1 MAKTLVSS
9 PILLQI
15 WFKKCFLW
23 VLLLLHFM
31 HCYKLSLYAISRKT
45 KELNLRKQQKTQ
57 FRNQFQSLQPKFG
70 PPKIFFWI
78 LHLLDVA
85 NFAILRKT
93 NKPNFGP
100 NFGLFGPNSGQ
111 HFFFQKSGF
120 VSHQISWSH
129 IIMDNTKKNNDPILR
144 KLGEGQTEGQTDR
157 QTDGH
162 TDKSDFMGHC
172 LTSAECPKAM
182 QRSTGLFLMFVM
194 DIHCVFILKF
204 CSWNLLQSNL
214 ENFNLQMQLLALFAI
229 V

>member
-57 FRNQFQSLQPKFG
+57 FQNQFQPLQPKFG

-78 LHLLDVA
+78 LHLLDVT

-111 HFFFQKSGF
+111 HFFFF
-120 VSHQISWSH
+120 
-129 IIMDNTKKNNDPILR
+129 KN
-144 KLGEGQTEGQTDR
+144 
-157 QTDGH
+157 
-162 TDKSDFMGHC
+162 
-172 LTSAECPKAM
+172 
-182 QRSTGLFLMFVM
+182 
-194 DIHCVFILKF
+194 
-204 CSWNLLQSNL
+204 
-214 ENFNLQMQLLALFAI
+214 LALSVTRYHGHI
-229 V
+229 LSWTIPKKIMIQS